1 MDDELMNYTQQNYIK
16 SDKLSIEQDKFTES
30 AIPPNSTET
39 NNSNVFGSSFEDLLA
54 ATNPNKGK
62 EKKEKNSDK
71 KKENKEKIY
80 NSLKNQ
86 RQIPKSKI
94 KQLQKENNKDKEEE
108 SEEEGSEEESEEES
122 EEIEEEEEEEE
133 EEESE
138 KKKKNKKEKGEK
150 IIYIEP
156 EKEILEEEKE
166 KEKENE
172 NEKEKE
178 NGKEEKIKKEK
189 EVKPKAKKKLSNLEI
204 VNQDE
209 NLKPFELNIK
219 QRILSYKKNL
229 NEIVKNEK
237 SLENFSKSYEFM
249 GINLLSNGD
258 IKYREYAP
266 GAKGISLFGEF
277 NNWNK
282 EQYWATKDKFGYWEL
297 IIPNENGSPKIQ
309 HGQIVK
315 VNVVLEDGNWMERN
329 PIWSHYLIQNKESM
343 ILENIFWNPEIK
355 YKWKYPKKHMK
366 KPKSLR
372 IYEVHIGLSSFD
384 PKINTYK
391 EFAQDILPRVKK
403 MGYTAIQFMAIMEHA
418 NYASFGFHVN
428 YLFAIS
434 SRFGTPEEF
443 MYLIDKCHENGLY
456 VIMDIIHSHAS
467 SNVNDGFNYWDGTDH
482 LYFHGGE
489 LGKHIQF
496 DSRLYNYSS
505 YETLRLLLSNC
516 AYYINEYR
524 IDGFRFDCVTSML
537 YTHHGIDYNFTG
549 DYKLYFSEYFNEE
562 SSVYL
567 MLANT
572 LIHKINP
579 EAITIAEDFSGIP
592 GLSRPVEEGGF
603 GFDYNVNMKMC
614 DKWKEFLMNLKDEEW
629 NMGNIIYNLTKRRY
643 NEKQISYCESHDQ
656 SFLGNYSLSSLLFS
670 GERFWNMSK
679 KSPET
684 IVIYRGI
691 CLHKMIRLLNFALGG
706 EGYLSFMGNEFA
718 CPDSL
723 DLPKK
728 ENRFSYSHCRRRWD
742 LCDNKELRYQFL
754 YNWEIIMNILQDIF
768 NFKESK
774 EEYISTKHEDDKVIV
789 FEKGDLLFVFN
800 FHPVKSFEG
809 YQIGTKWGT
818 KHQIILDSDE
828 ERFMGKIRL
837 KHGYNNS
844 FPCTKKIF
852 NNRPYNMKVYLPSR
866 TCMVLIAEENIK
878 KYDNISKL
886 DIKFD

>member
-1 MDDELMNYTQQNYIK
+1 M
-16 SDKLSIEQDKFTES
+16 
-30 AIPPNSTET
+30 
-39 NNSNVFGSSFEDLLA
+39 
-54 ATNPNKGK
+54 
-62 EKKEKNSDK
+62 EKKVKNV
-71 KKENKEKIY
+71 
-80 NSLKNQ
+80 
-86 RQIPKSKI
+86 
-94 KQLQKENNKDKEEE
+94 
-108 SEEEGSEEESEEES
+108 
-122 EEIEEEEEEEE
+122 
-133 EEESE
+133 
-138 KKKKNKKEKGEK
+138 
-150 IIYIEP
+150 
-156 EKEILEEEKE
+156 
-166 KEKENE
+166 
-172 NEKEKE
+172 
-178 NGKEEKIKKEK
+178 KEEKTKKDT
-189 EVKPKAKKKLSNLEI
+189 KPKVKKKLSNIEL

-219 QRILSYKKNL
+219 QRILSYKKCL

-237 SLENFSKSYEFM
+237 SLVNFSKSYENM
-249 GINLLSNGD
+249 GLNLLPNGD

-282 EQYWATKDKFGYWEL
+282 EQYWANKDKFGYWEL
-297 IIPNENGSPKIQ
+297 IIPNEKGSPRIQ

-329 PIWSHYLIQNKESM
+329 PIWSHYLIQNKETM

-355 YKWKYPKKHMK
+355 YKWKYPKKHME

-391 EFAQDILPRVKK
+391 EFAENILPRVKK
-403 MGYTAIQFMAIMEHA
+403 MGYTAIQFMSIMEHA

-443 MYLIDKCHENGLY
+443 MYLIDKCHENGLF

-482 LYFHGGE
+482 LYFHGGD

-496 DSRLYNYSS
+496 DSKLYNYSS

-567 MLANT
+567 MLANN

-614 DKWKEFLMNLKDEEW
+614 DKWKEFLMNTKDEEW
-629 NMGNIIYNLTKRRY
+629 NMGNLIYTLKNRRY

-656 SFLGNYSLSSLLFS
+656 SFVGNYSLSALLLS
-670 GERFWNMSK
+670 SERFWNMSK
-679 KSPET
+679 NSEET
-684 IVIYRGI
+684 IVLYRGI
-691 CLHKMIRLLNFALGG
+691 CLHKLIRFLNFVLGG

-723 DLPKK
+723 DFPKK

-742 LCDNKELRYQFL
+742 LCDNKELRYHYL

-768 NFKESK
+768 NVKESK
-774 EEYISTKHEDDKVIV
+774 EEYISTKHEEDKVIV
-789 FEKGDLLFVFN
+789 FEKGDLLFAFN

-818 KHQIILDSDE
+818 KHKIILDSDE
-828 ERFMGKIRL
+828 ERFMGKGRL
-837 KHGYNNS
+837 NHGHNNS
-844 FPCTKKIF
+844 FPVSKKTF
-852 NNRPYNMKVYLPSR
+852 NNRPYNMKVYIPSR
-866 TCMVLIAEENIK
+866 TCMVLIADENIK
-878 KYDNISKL
+878 KYDISKL
-886 DIKFD
+886 DVNFDEL

>member
-1 MDDELMNYTQQNYIK
+1 
-16 SDKLSIEQDKFTES
+16 
-30 AIPPNSTET
+30 
-39 NNSNVFGSSFEDLLA
+39 
-54 ATNPNKGK
+54 
-62 EKKEKNSDK
+62 
-71 KKENKEKIY
+71 
-80 NSLKNQ
+80 
-86 RQIPKSKI
+86 
-94 KQLQKENNKDKEEE
+94 
-108 SEEEGSEEESEEES
+108 
-122 EEIEEEEEEEE
+122 
-133 EEESE
+133 
-138 KKKKNKKEKGEK
+138 
-150 IIYIEP
+150 
-156 EKEILEEEKE
+156 
-166 KEKENE
+166 
-172 NEKEKE
+172 
-178 NGKEEKIKKEK
+178 
-189 EVKPKAKKKLSNLEI
+189 
-204 VNQDE
+204 
-209 NLKPFELNIK
+209 
-219 QRILSYKKNL
+219 
-229 NEIVKNEK
+229 
-237 SLENFSKSYEFM
+237 
-249 GINLLSNGD
+249 
-258 IKYREYAP
+258 
-266 GAKGISLFGEF
+266 
-277 NNWNK
+277 
-282 EQYWATKDKFGYWEL
+282 
-297 IIPNENGSPKIQ
+297 
-309 HGQIVK
+309 
-315 VNVVLEDGNWMERN
+315 VVLEDGNWMERN
-329 PIWSHYLIQNKESM
+329 PIWSHYLIQNKENM

-355 YKWKYPKKHMK
+355 YKWKYPKKHME

-372 IYEVHIGLSSFD
+372 IYEAHIGLSSFD

-391 EFAQDILPRVKK
+391 EFAENILPRVKK

-443 MYLIDKCHENGLY
+443 MYLVDKCHESGLF

-482 LYFHGGE
+482 LYFHGGD

-496 DSRLYNYSS
+496 NSKLYNYSS

-549 DYKLYFSEYFNEE
+549 DYKLYFSECVNEE

-572 LIHKINP
+572 LIHKLNP
-579 EAITIAEDFSGIP
+579 EAITIAEDFSGMP

-629 NMGNIIYNLTKRRY
+629 NMGNIIYNLTNRRY

-656 SFLGNYSLSSLLFS
+656 SFVGNYSLSALLFS
-670 GERFWNMSK
+670 SERFWNMSK
-679 KSPET
+679 NSPET

-691 CLHKMIRLLNFALGG
+691 CLHKLIRLLTFALGG

-723 DLPKK
+723 DFPKK

-742 LCDNKELRYQFL
+742 LCDDKELRYSYL

-789 FEKGDLLFVFN
+789 FEKGDLLFAFN
-800 FHPVKSFEG
+800 LHPVKSFEG

-818 KHQIILDSDE
+818 KHRIILDSDE
-828 ERFMGKIRL
+828 ERFMGKGRL
-837 KHGYNNS
+837 NHGHNNS
-844 FPCTKKIF
+844 FPVSKKSF
-852 NNRPYNMKVYLPSR
+852 NNRPYNMKVYIPSR
-866 TCMVLIAEENIK
+866 TCMVLIAEENLK
-878 KYDNISKL
+878 KYDISKL
-886 DIKFD
+886 DINFDEV